1 MCGPVSCFELR
12 LRIVSSHEPSWKSR
26 FVRCVRGSSRIRS
39 SKTSPTHSRS
49 DLAVAFVLLTTS
61 AALSARAESLASVP
75 IRDQKIVN
83 RWSLPGD
90 PHGLAVGRDG
100 TVYVGVALPQAVMAI
115 DPRRGTVKRKVV
127 LDSAEIAS
135 TKELVTVRTDR
146 AGTHLFVANGSD
158 ESVTILALPELKI
171 LREITI
177 EGEPIR
183 DALPDPKGRYL
194 YLLGRR
200 VHVYDAG
207 GRSELRTLDFDEP
220 MAIAA
225 SANGSTLAVIGSQNG
240 STVVALYN
248 AATFEELAR
257 DPLQTDRPIE
267 SALS

>member
-1 MCGPVSCFELR
+1 MCGPESSFELR
-12 LRIVSSHEPSWKSR
+12 WRMVSSHQPSWKSR

-61 AALSARAESLASVP
+61 AALPARAESLASVP
-75 IRDQKIVN
+75 IRDQKIVS

-90 PHGLAVGRDG
+90 PHGLAIGDDG
-100 TVYVGVALPQAVMAI
+100 TLYVGVAQPQAVMAI
-115 DPRRGTVKRKVV
+115 DPKRGTVKRKVV
-127 LDSAEIAS
+127 LDSPEIAS
-135 TKELVTVRTDR
+135 TKELVTLRTDR
-146 AGTHLFVANGSD
+146 SGTRLFVANGSD
-158 ESVTILALPELKI
+158 ESATILALPDLKI

-200 VHVYDAG
+200 IHIYDAG
-207 GRSELRTLDFDEP
+207 GRSELRTLNFEEP

-225 SANGSTLAVIGSQNG
+225 SANGSTLAAIGSQNG
-240 STVVALYN
+240 STIVALFN
-248 AATFEELAR
+248 AETF
-257 DPLQTDRPIE
+257 
-267 SALS
+267 